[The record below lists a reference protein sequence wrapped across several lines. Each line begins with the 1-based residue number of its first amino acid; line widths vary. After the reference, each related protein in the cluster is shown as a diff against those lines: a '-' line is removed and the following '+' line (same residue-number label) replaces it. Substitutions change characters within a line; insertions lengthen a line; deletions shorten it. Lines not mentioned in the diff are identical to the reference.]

1 MYVSFCGKKTLLESD
16 LYDICLQYSLNN
28 IYINSVKTLY
38 IAKITVNCIHTIFIY
53 FHIYIPILLLRFYSF
68 TQHIYQI
75 TTKMGLCECTF
86 IKQLLEQ

>member
-38 IAKITVNCIHTIFIY
+38 IAKITVYEKLYTQY
-53 FHIYIPILLLRFYSF
+53 FHLFSYLYSNF
-68 TQHIYQI
+68 VIKVLFVY
-75 TTKMGLCECTF
+75 TTHLSDHN
-86 IKQLLEQ
+86 